1 MTSMAR
7 TVLLI
12 DCCVH
17 GEQSRTLKLAQRY
30 LDTLEDVQVNHQKLY
45 ELDLAPLS
53 YEETVERKR
62 TDIAKTFAQADEI
75 VVAAP
80 YWDLSFPSI
89 LKVYLEHVCVTGI
102 TFHYVGYE
110 TQGLC
115 KAKKAVYIS
124 TAGGLLGA
132 LTWVRSTSRPCFGP
146 CSASRSF
153 TAIRCEG
160 LDLPDADPEAL
171 VAEAAL

>member
-1 MTSMAR
+1 MAR

-17 GEQSRTLKLAQRY
+17 GEQSRTLKLARRY

-53 YEETVERKR
+53 CQETVERKR

-115 KAKKAVYIS
+115 KAKKAVHQHRGRLCGRTS
-124 TAGGLLGA
+124 PGGG
-132 LTWVRSTSRPCFGP
+132 VH
-146 CSASRSF
+146 
-153 TAIRCEG
+153 
-160 LDLPDADPEAL
+160 PDRVPSHVQHSGIPYHPL
-171 VAEAAL
+171 

>member
-1 MTSMAR
+1 MAR

-12 DCCVH
+12 DCCVR

-30 LDTLEDVQVNHQKLY
+30 LDTLEDAQVQHQKLY
-45 ELDLAPLS
+45 EMDLAPLS

-62 TDIAKTFAQADEI
+62 TDLAERFAQADEI

-102 TFHYVGYE
+102 TFHYVDNE

-115 KAKKAVYIS
+115 KAKKAVYVS
-124 TAGGLLGA
+124 TAGGFVGA
-132 LTWVRSTSRPCFGP
+132 HHMGEEYVQTVFQTMFSIPEFHT
-146 CSASRSF
+146 
-153 TAIRCEG
+153 IRCEG
-160 LDLPDADPEAL
+160 LDLPDVDPDAL

>member
-1 MTSMAR
+1 M
-7 TVLLI
+7 
-12 DCCVH
+12 
-17 GEQSRTLKLAQRY
+17 
-30 LDTLEDVQVNHQKLY
+30 NHQKLY

-53 YEETVERKR
+53 CQETVERKR
-62 TDIAKTFAQADEI
+62 TDIANAQADEI

-80 YWDLSFPSI
+80 YWDSKFPSI

-124 TAGGLLGA
+124 TAGGFVGAHHLGEEYIQTVFQA
-132 LTWVRSTSRPCFGP
+132 MFSIPEFHT
-146 CSASRSF
+146 
-153 TAIRCEG
+153 IRCG
-160 LDLPDADPEAL
+160 VGRVRPARGPLPGSLGGRGGAVSSGA
-171 VAEAAL
+171 

>member
-1 MTSMAR
+1 MAR

-110 TQGLC
+110 TQGL
-115 KAKKAVYIS
+115 S
-124 TAGGLLGA
+124 NGQESSLHQHRRRLLWA
-132 LTWVRSTSRPCFGP
+132 RITWVRSTSRPCFGP

-153 TAIRCEG
+153 TPSAVKG
-160 LDLPDADPEAL
+160 
-171 VAEAAL
+171 

>member
-1 MTSMAR
+1 MAR

-17 GEQSRTLKLAQRY
+17 GDQSRTLKLARRY

-53 YEETVERKR
+53 CQETVERKR

-124 TAGGLLGA
+124 TAGGFVGAHHLGEEYIQTVFQA
-132 LTWVRSTSRPCFGP
+132 MFSIPEFHT
-146 CSASRSF
+146 
-153 TAIRCEG
+153 IRCEG
-160 LDLPDADPEAL
+160 LDLPNADPEAL

>member
-1 MTSMAR
+1 MAKN
-7 TVLLI
+7 VLLI

-17 GEQSRTLKLAQRY
+17 GEQSRTLKLARRY

-53 YEETVERKR
+53 CQETVERKR

-89 LKVYLEHVCVTGI
+89 SIPE
-102 TFHYVGYE
+102 FH
-110 TQGLC
+110 T
-115 KAKKAVYIS
+115 
-124 TAGGLLGA
+124 
-132 LTWVRSTSRPCFGP
+132 
-146 CSASRSF
+146 
-153 TAIRCEG
+153 IRCEG